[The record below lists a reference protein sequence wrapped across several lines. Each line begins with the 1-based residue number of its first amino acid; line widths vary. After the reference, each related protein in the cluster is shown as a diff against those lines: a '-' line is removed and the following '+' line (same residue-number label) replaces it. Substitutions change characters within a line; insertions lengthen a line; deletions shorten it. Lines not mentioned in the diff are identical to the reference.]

1 MASCALLTNANSK
14 RERKEKRKIK
24 TGIEQREGGTEGEG
38 KGISSLP
45 GLVVRPAI
53 LNEPLSRQK

>member
-1 MASCALLTNANSK
+1 MLTNANSK